1 MSLINQMLK
10 DLDNRGSGAA
20 RPGTGAAPGPVRA
33 VQESRGNGSRLVVLL
48 LVLLLVIGG
57 AAGWYFWQKPV
68 TPQVKPV
75 PAPQAAQIEM
85 PKPPVPT
92 VAANAPEVPVAA
104 APLAP
109 APVAAASA
117 INPSMPTVA
126 ASAPVTAPAAP
137 AMPAAPAAS
146 GLNPP
151 PVALAPAGQ
160 SAVKLSASKEARS
173 EAVAADQSQARAPE
187 TTAPLP
193 AEKAMKLSLSN
204 TLNSIAAP
212 EPRQSKSALKGAK
225 KRGGATGAPGVQIK
239 ETTPHQH
246 AENAYNNAISLIS
259 AGQKAEAIAALET
272 ILLSHPKHAAARQTL
287 VGLLLDAK
295 RPGDAARVLEEGL
308 TLDPKQTGMAMILAR
323 IQIERGGSAVAL
335 ATLQRSLP
343 HAVNRP
349 DYLAFTAAMLQREKR
364 HREAI
369 THFAHAVR
377 LSPQNAH
384 WWMGYGV
391 SLQAEG
397 QPKEARQAF
406 VRARDLRKLPPELQ
420 AFVEQ
425 KISQIGGV

>member
-10 DLDNRGSGAA
+10 DLDNRGTGAA
-20 RPGTGAAPGPVRA
+20 RPGSGAAPSPVRA
-33 VQESRGNGSRLVVLL
+33 VQESRGKNSRLVVLV
-48 LVLLLVIGG
+48 LVLLLVLGG
-57 AAGWYFWQKPV
+57 AAGWYFWQDSAVSATK
-68 TPQVKPV
+68 
-75 PAPQAAQIEM
+75 PAPLPPAAKIDS

-92 VAANAPEVPVAA
+92 VAASPDASTSSPTSGVNPSVPT
-104 APLAP
+104 LAMN
-109 APVAAASA
+109 APVAS
-117 INPSMPTVA
+117 
-126 ASAPVTAPAAP
+126 
-137 AMPAAPAAS
+137 AAPAAS
-146 GLNPP
+146 GVSPP
-151 PVALAPAGQ
+151 PAPT
-160 SAVKLSASKEARS
+160 SASKEVHSVAAVPAQPKARS
-173 EAVAADQSQARAPE
+173 PEAPAPV
-187 TTAPLP
+187 P

-212 EPRQSKSALKGAK
+212 EPRQPRAASKGAK
-225 KRGGATGAPGVQIK
+225 KRGGAADAPGVQIK

-246 AENAYNNAISLIS
+246 AENAYSNAISMIS
-259 AGQKAEAIAALET
+259 AGQKSEAISALET

-323 IQIERGGSAVAL
+323 IQIEQGGSAVAL
-335 ATLQRSLP
+335 ATLQRSLR

-377 LSPQNAH
+377 LAPQNAH

-406 VRARDLRKLPPELQ
+406 VRARDLRKLTPELQ

-425 KISQIGGV
+425 KIKQIGGV

>member
-20 RPGTGAAPGPVRA
+20 QPGSGAAPSPVRA
-33 VQESRGNGSRLVVLL
+33 VQESRGKNSRLMVLVLVLL
-48 LVLLLVIGG
+48 LVLGG
-57 AAGWYFWQKPV
+57 AAGWYFWQKPAA
-68 TPQVKPV
+68 PQVKPV

-92 VAANAPEVPVAA
+92 VAANTPEV
-104 APLAP
+104 PLAP
-109 APVAAASA
+109 ASGISPSTPQVAVSA
-117 INPSMPTVA
+117 PVA
-126 ASAPVTAPAAP
+126 ASATSPASPAPAP
-137 AMPAAPAAS
+137 TS
-146 GLNPP
+146 
-151 PVALAPAGQ
+151 
-160 SAVKLSASKEARS
+160 VKPTASKEAHSVTAVPAQPKPRS
-173 EAVAADQSQARAPE
+173 PEAPAPVPAD
-187 TTAPLP
+187 
-193 AEKAMKLSLSN
+193 KAMKLSLSN

-212 EPRQSKSALKGAK
+212 EPRQPRAASKGAK
-225 KRGGATGAPGVQIK
+225 KRGGAADAPGVQIK

-246 AENAYNNAISLIS
+246 AENAYSNAISMIS
-259 AGQKAEAIAALET
+259 AGQKSEAISALET

-323 IQIERGGSAVAL
+323 IQIEQGGSAVAL

-377 LSPQNAH
+377 LAPQNAH

-406 VRARDLRKLPPELQ
+406 VRARDLRKLTPELQ

-425 KISQIGGV
+425 KIRQIGGV